1 MGTFPIRSLKTE
13 FIYFASLARRCWIF
27 LGHLGR
33 GNHFVENMHI
43 AVLGWNLEDELGGRN
58 LPPTA
63 CTLDASA
70 TAVES
75 KVSFLTR

>member
-1 MGTFPIRSLKTE
+1 MVYFFYWLPQDRV
-13 FIYFASLARRCWIF
+13 YFASLARRCLIF

-33 GNHFVENMHI
+33 GNHFVENMHN

-63 CTLDASA
+63 CTFDASA

-75 KVSFLTR
+75 KALFLTR